1 VTGPVPISLNV
12 NGERVNAHVLPRLN
26 LADFLREH
34 LSLTGTHVGCE
45 QGVCGACTV
54 RVNGDIVHACL
65 VLAVQTQNASIET
78 IEGLSDSGE
87 IADLQAAF
95 RDRNALQCG
104 FCTPGMLMAAQ
115 DLLRQRPEPV
125 REQIREPLSGNYC
138 GVADIRNRTWR
149 HGRGRSRHRRG
160 RRGGGQ
166 CGQSCGKAVRGD
178 HHRNSVDAAA
188 HPDGVGT
195 NLNEITEE

>member
-1 VTGPVPISLNV
+1 MTAHVQISLEV
-12 NGERVNAHVLPRLN
+12 NGERIDAHVPPRLN

-45 QGVCGACTV
+45 HGVCGACTV
-54 RVNGDIVHACL
+54 RVNGDIVRSCL
-65 VLAVQTQNASIET
+65 MLAVQTQDASVET

-115 DLLRQRPEPV
+115 DLLKLEAEPD
-125 REQIREPLSGNYC
+125 RDRIREHLSGNYC
-138 GVADIRNRTWR
+138 RCTGYQAIIDAIETTARARKERT
-149 HGRGRSRHRRG
+149 S
-160 RRGGGQ
+160 
-166 CGQSCGKAVRGD
+166 
-178 HHRNSVDAAA
+178 
-188 HPDGVGT
+188 
-195 NLNEITEE
+195 